1 MEKKSI
7 LLAVTAALLLFPILA
22 AAQPYEVT
30 ITFRGPDGAA
40 VPNATVLVLNASGA
54 TVAKGITDQQGTVA
68 FTLNAGSYL
77 LRIENG
83 YVVLYPLSVAGNTS
97 IVVDASIMPRLVVES
112 TPLLVEFQVTVEDVA
127 IETSLKTN
135 VTVYRTQGSTLTLTF
150 PDVVKKWGIIPY
162 KLVNITYGNTATTNN
177 TVTLPPENYVVVAFY
192 ALTLP
197 AVEPWMVAAAVIL
210 IILVI
215 ILLASGGRGA
225 KQAIEEH
232 GRRFVTK
239 ANAFIQN
246 VNPETTR
253 RFVKRR
259 GI

>member
-7 LLAVTAALLLFPILA
+7 LLAITAALLLFPILA

-30 ITFRGPDGAA
+30 VTFAGPDGVT

-54 TVAKGITDQQGTVA
+54 TVAKGITDQQGKVA
-68 FTLNAGSYL
+68 FTLDAGSYL

-83 YVVLYPLSVAGNTS
+83 YVVLYPLSVTGNMS
-97 IVVDASIMPRLVVES
+97 INIDASILPRLVVES
-112 TPLLVEFQVTVEDVA
+112 TPLLVDFQVTVEDVA

-135 VTVYRTQGSTLTLTF
+135 VTVYRAQGSTLTLTF
-150 PDVVKKWGIIPY
+150 PDKVKKWGIIPY
-162 KLVNITYGNTATTNN
+162 KLVNITYGNTTTTNN

-192 ALTLP
+192 ASELP

-232 GRRFVTK
+232 GRRFVRK
-239 ANAFIQN
+239 AGTFIQSIN
-246 VNPETTR
+246 AEAPR
-253 RFVKRR
+253 RFVRRR
-259 GI
+259 GL